1 MMAASPAKKKHDMN
15 RTSRSRGLLWF
26 LLLLLIAAGT
36 PAAGLLFVYSSRG
49 ELPSR
54 VQNGDAGAKG
64 STGAEGAVCFG
75 QVDLEHGVTAIYPL
89 QPGRVIEVL
98 VQEGQSVSAETP
110 LVRLEDR
117 LARSRLTEAQAA
129 LEEAELRLE
138 QARKAPQQQRRRIAQ
153 QQDAV
158 EAMSR
163 RLSAARHL
171 FTRQQEL
178 QKKQLVDANDLAVS
192 EDHVHELEAMLHGEE
207 KRLDELKD
215 QDPSEDVRRAEKEV
229 VAMRAR
235 RDQAQIG
242 LDDCVLKAPRK
253 GTVLRLLTGPG
264 DVLSGQAKQ
273 PAVQFAIEGR
283 QVVRADVEQEF
294 VGRVRAGLGALVED
308 ESNASRAWRGKVE
321 RVANWITQRRS
332 ILSEPFEFNDVR
344 TIETLI
350 TLDPDQPPL
359 RIGQRVRV
367 RIGQSESR

>member
-1 MMAASPAKKKHDMN
+1 MN
-15 RTSRSRGLLWF
+15 RNPRSRGLLWF

-54 VQNGDAGAKG
+54 NDNRDTGAKG
-64 STGAEGAVCFG
+64 SASAENVVCFG

-98 VQEGQSVSAETP
+98 VQEGQTVSEGTP
-110 LVRLEDR
+110 LFRMEDR
-117 LARSRLTEAQAA
+117 LARSRLKEAQAA
-129 LEEAELRLE
+129 LDEAELRLE
-138 QARKAPQQQRRRIAQ
+138 QARKAPRQQRSRIAQ

-158 EAMSR
+158 EAMR
-163 RLSAARHL
+163 HRLSAARHQY
-171 FTRQQEL
+171 TRQQEL
-178 QKKQLVDANDLAVS
+178 QKKQLVDANDLAVT
-192 EDHVHELEAMLHGEE
+192 EDHVHELEAMLRGEE

-215 QDPSEDVRRAEKEV
+215 QDPTDEVRRAEKEV

-264 DVLSGQAKQ
+264 DVLSGQTKQ
-273 PAVQFAIEGR
+273 PAVQFAIEGQ

-294 VGRVRAGLGALVED
+294 IGRVKVGLSAVIED
-308 ESNASRAWRGKVE
+308 ESNTRQAWRGKVE
-321 RVANWITQRRS
+321 RVANWITQRRAVMQ
-332 ILSEPFEFNDVR
+332 EPFQFNDVR

-350 TLDPDQPPL
+350 TLDPNQPPL

-367 RIGQSESR
+367 RIGQGETR